1 MATIVLCAAL
11 LAQASARAP
20 QDQFVLL
27 DVLHTHTTE
36 TKGFSYFPLPHDV
49 PDHWKAPVDFYS
61 GTIQFRLEVISK
73 PSDRTINYQL
83 CVFQDRHSAD
93 KHSCDSAHTFTG
105 PGVQEWRAQAAS
117 LWQSAVIDWNRQLLD
132 TMLVIKD
139 KAGHPVDDRFGFGG
153 KWDGSPDFALYYPMT
168 VRLTAVVV
176 AKGAAY
182 NPACLT
188 WRLDTL
194 HFRDLKELKRVA
206 GLWERGQ
213 LGAALSAAE
222 KELESKEAATVEEAK
237 RVVEAFRAWAD
248 QRRKELEA
256 VKTSAPDWAPG
267 ALARLGQQ
275 LSPASLGKEFLAQA
289 KDWEKDPSVLSAR
302 KAKPLLD
309 ALLQTAGRMRGK
321 GKASDPEVARK
332 FAGEIA
338 AIAQLAA
345 RLRKE
350 FPETPSCR
358 QALEVAAG
366 LAIRVPE

>member
-1 MATIVLCAAL
+1 
-11 LAQASARAP
+11 
-20 QDQFVLL
+20 
-27 DVLHTHTTE
+27 
-36 TKGFSYFPLPHDV
+36 
-49 PDHWKAPVDFYS
+49 
-61 GTIQFRLEVISK
+61 
-73 PSDRTINYQL
+73 
-83 CVFQDRHSAD
+83 
-93 KHSCDSAHTFTG
+93 
-105 PGVQEWRAQAAS
+105 
-117 LWQSAVIDWNRQLLD
+117 
-132 TMLVIKD
+132 MLVIKD
-139 KAGHPVDDRFGFGG
+139 KAGKPVDDRFGFGG
-153 KWDGSPDFALYYPMT
+153 KWDGSPDFSLYFPMT

-194 HFRDLKELKRVA
+194 HVRDLKELKGVA

-222 KELESKEAATVEEAK
+222 KELESKEAARAEEAG

-248 QRRKELEA
+248 SRRKELTGI
-256 VKTSAPDWAPG
+256 KTSAPDWAPG

-275 LSPASLGKEFLAQA
+275 LSPAALGKELLAQA
-289 KDWEKDPSVLSAR
+289 KEWEKDPSLLAAR
-302 KAKPLLD
+302 KARPLLD
-309 ALLQTAGRMRGK
+309 ALLQAAGRMRGK

-332 FAGEIA
+332 FAGEILT
-338 AIAQLAA
+338 IGQLAA
-345 RLRKE
+345 RLRKD